1 VEVSQEKLSQH
12 QESIKDIEYPN
23 LVYIDES
30 GIDMAICKEE
40 AGAEKKL
47 DASCQKEWQILRAN
61 QYYSRIG

>member
-12 QESIKDIEYPN
+12 QESIKDIEYPS

-40 AGAEKKL
+40 AVAEKKL
-47 DASCQKEWQILRAN
+47 EASCQKECKIL
-61 QYYSRIG
+61 